1 MVDKTSDIAI
11 EVIGV
16 GEEWD
21 VEELFGED
29 VPGVEVVRFEN
40 LTTQLNY
47 SLAIKLSTYLF
58 PLYGSYFLKS
68 LFR

>member
-1 MVDKTSDIAI
+1 MVDKTSNIAM

-21 VEELFGED
+21 VGELFGED

-58 PLYGSYFLKS
+58 LLYGSYFLKS